1 MNYNDIIYILLIVGI
16 VLVEIIIA
24 VDAIIRNRKQLKE
37 LKALEEK
44 IRLDN
49 LRYLLYQ
56 YKIHREH
63 GPKDDDFNM
72 LDHLIEDAVNR
83 YKIMHFGFNKDLYL
97 DSKLQEK
104 MVSDILVE
112 VLNMLSPVTFDTLCV
127 IYDKEHLEDLI
138 LSKIKI
144 AILDY
149 TISVNGTY
157 KE

>member
-1 MNYNDIIYILLIVGI
+1 MEYTNIIYVLIMVGIILLEIV
-16 VLVEIIIA
+16 IA
-24 VDAIIRNRKQLKE
+24 ADAIIKNRKHLKE
-37 LKALEEK
+37 LKAIEEK
-44 IRLDN
+44 MRLDN

-56 YKIHREH
+56 YKIHREY
-63 GPKDDDFNM
+63 GPKDDDLNI
-72 LDHLIEDAVNR
+72 LDKLIEDAVNR

-104 MVSDILVE
+104 MVNDILAE
-112 VLNMLSPVTFDTLCV
+112 VLNTLSPITFDTLCV